1 MEVLGV
7 IPARLSSQRLP
18 GKLLRKVLG
27 KTILEWTWSQAKKAK
42 NLEDLIIAVDCEE
55 LKKEAEN
62 FGAKVVLTSP
72 EHSSGTERI
81 CEAVSSI
88 DTRIVVNIQADE
100 PLIHPSVIDSLVENM
115 LSGEGL
121 TMATPVKEIEDEEEL
136 TDPNIV
142 KVVID
147 KDNFA
152 LYFSRTAIPF
162 LRNKDFK
169 PTYFKH
175 LGIYAYTKDFL
186 YVFKNLP
193 PSLLERA
200 EKLEQLRVL
209 EAGFK
214 IKTVITNFDSYGV
227 DTEKDLE
234 KVERVLIEKGY
245 A

>member
-100 PLIHPSVIDSLVENM
+100 PLIHPSVIDSLVETM
-115 LSGEGL
+115 LSDEEL
-121 TMATPVKEIEDEEEL
+121 TMATPIKEIEDEEEL
-136 TDPNIV
+136 ADSNIV

-152 LYFSRTAIPF
+152 LYFSRTVIPF
-162 LRNKDFK
+162 LRDRDSK

-193 PSLLERA
+193 PSSLEKA

-227 DTEKDLE
+227 DTEEDLE